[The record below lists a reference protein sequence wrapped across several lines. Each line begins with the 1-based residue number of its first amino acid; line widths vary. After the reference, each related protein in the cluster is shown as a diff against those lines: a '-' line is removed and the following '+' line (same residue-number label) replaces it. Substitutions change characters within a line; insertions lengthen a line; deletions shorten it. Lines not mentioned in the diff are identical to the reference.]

1 MVKRNNGYY
10 GKYSK
15 YRQTH
20 TESETKLLTV
30 QSFLDHPDS
39 ILVYGVVLPSLV
51 PPKACLYPSSTDKFS
66 GFACL
71 LQLLLSCTQGLIIRQ

>member
-1 MVKRNNGYY
+1 MVKKNNGYY

-51 PPKACLYPSSTDKFS
+51 PPKDKFS